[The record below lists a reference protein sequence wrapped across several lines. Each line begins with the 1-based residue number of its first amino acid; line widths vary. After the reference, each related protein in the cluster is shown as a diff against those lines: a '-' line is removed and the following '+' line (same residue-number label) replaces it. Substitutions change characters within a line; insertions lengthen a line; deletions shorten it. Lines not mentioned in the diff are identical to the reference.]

1 MATTANSSSWIRTYT
16 RDDAT
21 KYQIAY
27 RSNNTWKVDAN
38 GRALPGSFTTNLQ
51 VDRTAIDGGV
61 TGGGVNATWTTAA
74 TRGPGANGVWERKYL
89 DDSDTTLGFA
99 LPDAGWDDL
108 NNRGSNFNS
117 QVSNVSANA
126 IAKYFRTLGFGRG
139 SGLSTQ
145 EGAIRE
151 LTRSQGSNNQ
161 GNASEDATGANRTL
175 IKSLAEDAGDKPRE
189 KYGSRYTYYYPVAL
203 KYNYDQD
210 KLSIS
215 VLEYK
220 PRPINKDT
228 VGGKTNLGIGEREG
242 YTSRTL
248 GRVFLPVPG
257 NVLDNNNVDWS
268 ADEMDPAK
276 LALANA
282 FFDNVQKGSGA
293 IDGIVES
300 AAGLA
305 GAVGENS
312 GDIKTG
318 VAAALAKSA
327 TGGNILTRAT
337 GAVINPNM
345 ELLFKGPQLRTFS
358 LTWRMSPRDYEE
370 SDMVKNIIRMFKQ
383 SMAVKRSES
392 LVFLKSPNTYK
403 LQYLTARNRD
413 HSFLPKIK
421 ECALTGCSVNYTP
434 DGNYATYENSSM
446 VAYEL
451 TLSFNELEPIYHDDY
466 TKLDKNTDR
475 SIGF

>member
-27 RSNNTWKVDAN
+27 RSNNTWKQDAN

-89 DDSDTTLGFA
+89 DYSDTTLGFA
-99 LPDAGWDDL
+99 LPDAGWSDL
-108 NNRGSNFNS
+108 NNRSSNFNS

-161 GNASEDATGANRTL
+161 GNSSEDTTGANRMFL
-175 IKSLAEDAGDKPRE
+175 KSLAEEAGDKPRP
-189 KYGSRYTYYYPVAL
+189 KYGARYTYYYPMAL
-203 KYNYDQD
+203 KANRDQD

-220 PRPINKDT
+220 PRPINKDQA
-228 VGGKTNLGIGEREG
+228 GGKTTLGIGEREG
-242 YTSRTL
+242 YTQRTL
-248 GRVFLPVPG
+248 GSVFLPVPG
-257 NVLDNNNVDWS
+257 SVVDNNNVDWS

-282 FFDNVQKGSGA
+282 FFKNVQQGGVDGL
-293 IDGIVES
+293 IDT
-300 AAGLA
+300 AGDIA

-312 GDIKTG
+312 GDVKTG
-318 VAAALAKSA
+318 VAAALTKAA
-327 TGGNILTRAT
+327 TGGNILTRST

-345 ELLFKGPQLRTFS
+345 ELLFKGPQLRTFG
-358 LTWRMSPRDYEE
+358 LTWKMSPRDYEE
-370 SDMVKNIIRMFKQ
+370 SQMIKNIIRLFKQ

-403 LQYLTARNRD
+403 LQYLTAGGRN

-421 ECALTGCSVNYTP
+421 ECALTGCNINYTP
-434 DGNYATYENSSM
+434 DGNYQTYEDSSM
-446 VAYEL
+446 VAYEM
-451 TLSFNELEPIYHDDY
+451 TLNFAELEPIYHDDY
-466 TKLDKNTDR
+466 SKLDNNRDT

>member
-1 MATTANSSSWIRTYT
+1 MATTANSPSWVRTYT
-16 RDDAT
+16 KDDAT

-27 RSNNTWKVDAN
+27 RSNNTWKEDAN

-74 TRGPGANGVWERKYL
+74 TRGPGAKGVWERKYL
-89 DDSDTTLGFA
+89 DDADTTLGFA
-99 LPDAGWDDL
+99 LPDASWSDL
-108 NNRGSNFNS
+108 NNRSSNFNS
-117 QVSNVSANA
+117 QVNNVSANA

-151 LTRSQGSNNQ
+151 LARSQGSNNQ
-161 GNASEDATGANRTL
+161 GTSSEDTIAGNNLKTL
-175 IKSLAEDAGDKPRE
+175 PEESGDKPRQI
-189 KYGSRYTYYYPVAL
+189 YGSRYTYYYPVAL
-203 KYNYDQD
+203 KANRDQD
-210 KLSIS
+210 KIQIS

-220 PRPINKDT
+220 PRPINKDQA
-228 VGGKTNLGIGEREG
+228 GGKTTLGIGEREG
-242 YTSRTL
+242 YTQRTL

-257 NVLDNNNVDWS
+257 SVVDNNNVDWS

-282 FFDNVQKGSGA
+282 FFKNVQQGGVDGL
-293 IDGIVES
+293 IDT
-300 AAGLA
+300 AGDIA

-312 GDIKTG
+312 GDVKTG
-318 VAAALAKSA
+318 VAAALTKAA
-327 TGGNILTRAT
+327 TGGNILTRST

-345 ELLFKGPQLRTFS
+345 ELLFRGPQLRTFS
-358 LTWRMSPRDYEE
+358 LTWKMSPRDYEE
-370 SDMVKNIIRMFKQ
+370 SQMIKNIIRLFKQ

-403 LQYLTARNRD
+403 LRYLTARGRD

-434 DGNYATYENSSM
+434 DGNYQTYENSSM
-446 VAYEL
+446 VAYEM
-451 TLSFNELEPIYHDDY
+451 TLNFAELEPIYHDDY
-466 TKLDKNTDR
+466 SNLDGNTDQ

>member
-1 MATTANSSSWIRTYT
+1 MATTANSPSWIRTYT

-27 RSNNTWKVDAN
+27 RSNNTWKEDAN

-61 TGGGVNATWTTAA
+61 TGGGINATWTTAA

-108 NNRGSNFNS
+108 NDRSSNFNS

-126 IAKYFRTLGFGRG
+126 IAKYFRTLGYGRG
-139 SGLSTQ
+139 SGVSTQ

-161 GNASEDATGANRTL
+161 GNSSEDATGANRMFL
-175 IKSLAEDAGDKPRE
+175 KSLAEEAGDKPRP
-189 KYGSRYTYYYPVAL
+189 KYGARYTYYYPMAL
-203 KYNYDQD
+203 KSNGDQD

-220 PRPINKDT
+220 PRPI
-228 VGGKTNLGIGEREG
+228 GEGSPSGLGIGERDG
-242 YTSRTL
+242 YNRKTL
-248 GRVFLPVPG
+248 GSVFLPVPG
-257 NVLDNNNVDWS
+257 SVLDSNNVSWD
-268 ADEMDPAK
+268 ADSMDPVK
-276 LALANA
+276 LLASNA

-293 IDGIVES
+293 IDG
-300 AAGLA
+300 LA
-305 GAVGENS
+305 DTLGQIGVSIGENKADVKTAVG
-312 GDIKTG
+312 
-318 VAAALAKSA
+318 AALAKAA

-337 GAVINPNM
+337 GSVINPNM
-345 ELLFKGPQLRTFS
+345 ELLFKGPQLRTFG
-358 LTWRMSPRDYEE
+358 LTWKMSPRDYEE
-370 SDMVKNIIRMFKQ
+370 SQMIKNIIRMFKQ
-383 SMAVKRSES
+383 SMAVKRSKS
-392 LVFLKSPNTYK
+392 QLFLKSPNTYK
-403 LQYLTARNRD
+403 LEYLTAGGRD

-434 DGNYATYENSSM
+434 DGNYQTYENASM
-446 VAYEL
+446 VAYEM
-451 TLSFNELEPIYHDDY
+451 TLNFNELEPIYHDDY
-466 TKLDKNTDR
+466 YKLDQDTDQ

>member
-27 RSNNTWKVDAN
+27 RSNNTWKEDAN

-61 TGGGVNATWTTAA
+61 TGGGINATWTTAA
-74 TRGPGANGVWERKYL
+74 TRGPGANGIWERKYI
-89 DDSDTTLGFA
+89 DDADTTLGFA
-99 LPDAGWDDL
+99 LPDASWDDL
-108 NNRGSNFNS
+108 NDRKSNFNS

-161 GNASEDATGANRTL
+161 GNSSEDATGANRMFL
-175 IKSLAEDAGDKPRE
+175 KSLAEEAGDRPRQ
-189 KYGSRYTYYYPVAL
+189 KYGARYTYYYPMAL
-203 KYNYDQD
+203 KANRDQD

-220 PRPINKDT
+220 PRPI
-228 VGGKTNLGIGEREG
+228 GEGSQSGLGIGEREG
-242 YTSRTL
+242 YTSRVL
-248 GRVFLPVPG
+248 GSVFLPVPG
-257 NVLDNNNVDWS
+257 SVLDSNNVSWD
-268 ADEMDPAK
+268 ADSMDPVK
-276 LALANA
+276 LLASQA
-282 FFDNVQKGSGA
+282 FFKNVQEGGV
-293 IDGIVES
+293 DGLVDS
-300 AAGLA
+300 LGNVAKS
-305 GAVGENS
+305 VGENS
-312 GDIKTG
+312 GDVKTAVG
-318 VAAALAKSA
+318 AALAKAA

-345 ELLFKGPQLRTFS
+345 ELLFKGPQLRTFG
-358 LTWRMSPRDYEE
+358 LTWKMSPRDYEE
-370 SDMVKNIIRMFKQ
+370 SQMIKNIIRMFKQ
-383 SMAVKRSES
+383 SMAVKRSKS
-392 LVFLKSPNTYK
+392 QLFLKSPNTYK
-403 LQYLTARNRD
+403 LEYLTAGGRD

-421 ECALTGCSVNYTP
+421 ECALTGCNINYTP
-434 DGNYATYENSSM
+434 DGNYQTYEDSSM
-446 VAYEL
+446 VAYEM
-451 TLSFNELEPIYHDDY
+451 TLNFNELEPIYHDDY
-466 TKLDKNTDR
+466 SKLDQNEDI

>member
-1 MATTANSSSWIRTYT
+1 MATTANSPSWVRTYT
-16 RDDAT
+16 KDDAT

-27 RSNNTWKVDAN
+27 RSNNTWKEDAN

-74 TRGPGANGVWERKYL
+74 TRGPGAKGVWERKYL
-89 DDSDTTLGFA
+89 DDDDTTLGFA
-99 LPDAGWDDL
+99 LPDASWSDL
-108 NNRGSNFNS
+108 NNRSSNFNS
-117 QVSNVSANA
+117 QVNNVSANA

-151 LTRSQGSNNQ
+151 LARSQGSNNQ
-161 GNASEDATGANRTL
+161 GTSSEDTIAGNNLKTL
-175 IKSLAEDAGDKPRE
+175 PEESGDKPRQI
-189 KYGSRYTYYYPVAL
+189 YGSRYTYYYPVAL
-203 KYNYDQD
+203 KANRDQD
-210 KLSIS
+210 KIQIS

-220 PRPINKDT
+220 PRPINKDQT
-228 VGGKTNLGIGEREG
+228 GGKTTLGIGEREG

-248 GRVFLPVPG
+248 GSVFLPVPG
-257 NVLDNNNVDWS
+257 SVVDNNNVDWS

-293 IDGIVES
+293 IDGLVES

-312 GDIKTG
+312 GDVKTAVG
-318 VAAALAKSA
+318 AALAKAA
-327 TGGNILTRAT
+327 TGGCILTRST

-345 ELLFKGPQLRTFS
+345 ELLFKGPQLRTFG
-358 LTWRMSPRDYEE
+358 LTWKMSPRDYEE
-370 SDMVKNIIRMFKQ
+370 SEMIKNIIRMFKQ

-403 LQYLTARNRD
+403 LRYLTARGRD
-413 HSFLPKIK
+413 HSFLPKVK

-434 DGNYATYENSSM
+434 DGNYQTYENSSM
-446 VAYEL
+446 VAYEMS
-451 TLSFNELEPIYHDDY
+451 LSFNELEPIYHDDY
-466 TKLDKNTDR
+466 TKLDNNRDT

>member
-1 MATTANSSSWIRTYT
+1 MATTANSPSWVRTYT
-16 RDDAT
+16 KDDAT

-27 RSNNTWKVDAN
+27 RSNNTWKEDAN

-74 TRGPGANGVWERKYL
+74 TRGPGAKGVWERKYL
-89 DDSDTTLGFA
+89 DDDDTTLGFA
-99 LPDAGWDDL
+99 LPDASWSDL
-108 NNRGSNFNS
+108 NNRSSNFNS
-117 QVSNVSANA
+117 QVNNVSANA

-151 LTRSQGSNNQ
+151 LARSQGSNNQ
-161 GNASEDATGANRTL
+161 GTSSEDTIAGNNLKTL
-175 IKSLAEDAGDKPRE
+175 PEESGDKPRQI
-189 KYGSRYTYYYPVAL
+189 YGSRYTYYYPVAL
-203 KYNYDQD
+203 KANRDQD
-210 KLSIS
+210 KIQIS

-220 PRPINKDT
+220 PRPINKDQA
-228 VGGKTNLGIGEREG
+228 GGKTTLGIGEREG
-242 YTSRTL
+242 YTQRTL
-248 GRVFLPVPG
+248 GSVFLPVPG
-257 NVLDNNNVDWS
+257 SVVDNNNVDWS

-293 IDGIVES
+293 IDGLVES
-300 AAGLA
+300 AAGIA

-312 GDIKTG
+312 GDVKTG

-345 ELLFKGPQLRTFS
+345 ELLFKGPQLRTFG
-358 LTWRMSPRDYEE
+358 LTWKMSPRDYEE
-370 SDMVKNIIRMFKQ
+370 SQMIKNIIRMFKQ
-383 SMAVKRSES
+383 SMAVKRTKSQ
-392 LVFLKSPNTYK
+392 LFLKSPNTYK
-403 LQYLTARNRD
+403 LEYLTVGEREHN
-413 HSFLPKIK
+413 FLPKIK
-421 ECALTGCSVNYTP
+421 ECALTGCNINYTP
-434 DGNYATYENSSM
+434 DGNYQTYEDSSM
-446 VAYEL
+446 VAYEM
-451 TLSFNELEPIYHDDY
+451 TLNFNELEPIYHDDY
-466 TKLDKNTDR
+466 YKLDQDTDQ